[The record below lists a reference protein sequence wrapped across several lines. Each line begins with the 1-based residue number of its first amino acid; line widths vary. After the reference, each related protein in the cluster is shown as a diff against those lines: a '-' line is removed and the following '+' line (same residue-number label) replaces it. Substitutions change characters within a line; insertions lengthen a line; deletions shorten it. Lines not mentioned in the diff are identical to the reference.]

1 MGMRYFLQFADG
13 WVAYGLGRGIR
24 VDNPCLP
31 FQTFQLFVQPVI
43 LRIGDLWCIQVIVGV
58 PVPVERLNQFLDLV
72 CCIHCSVSPFC
83 YHVHPE
89 H

>member
-1 MGMRYFLQFADG
+1 MRVRHLLQLTDWRVADC
-13 WVAYGLGRGIR
+13 LGRGIV
-24 VDNPCLP
+24 VDDPCFRL
-31 FQTFQLFVQPVI
+31 QLLHFVLHTVI
-43 LRIGDLWCIQVIVGV
+43 LRIGDLRYVQVIVGV
-58 PVPVERLNQFLDLV
+58 TVPVECLNQFLDLV